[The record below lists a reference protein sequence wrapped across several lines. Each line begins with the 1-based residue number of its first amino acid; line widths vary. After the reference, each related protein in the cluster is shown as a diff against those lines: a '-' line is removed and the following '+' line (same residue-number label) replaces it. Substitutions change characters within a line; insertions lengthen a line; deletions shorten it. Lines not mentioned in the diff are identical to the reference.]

1 MAEDTRKRRS
11 WGLIGLIFPSL
22 FWLVVF
28 FAIPLLIVL
37 AMSFGERGT
46 YGGVEWNLNLENFV
60 RFLNP
65 ADPLYMR
72 IFGRTI
78 VIAAVTTLL
87 AFLIGYPLAF
97 WVASQHPKK
106 RNTLILLLMVP
117 FWTNFLVRTYAW
129 ILILRDQGV
138 INTFWTGT
146 LHHWFVSI
154 QAFAPWLPI
163 AGLVNLT
170 GNSLSLFGTDL
181 AIIIGLV
188 YGWLPDMVLPCYAAI
203 ERLDQSLVEAA
214 LDLYANRASAFLR
227 VIFPLTLPGVVAG
240 SILVFIP
247 SLGAYVTPDLLGG
260 AKSIMLGNVIY
271 SQFMSA
277 RDYPFGAAISFVLM
291 AMMLIGTLIYFR
303 STSSSDRSANTTIQE
318 EGR

>member
-1 MAEDTRKRRS
+1 MLL
-11 WGLIGLIFPSL
+11 GLISPSL

-37 AMSFGERGT
+37 AMSFGQRGT
-46 YGGVEWNLNLENFV
+46 YGGVEWNLNIQNFS

-65 ADPLYMR
+65 DDPLYLR
-72 IFGRTI
+72 IFGRTVYIAVITTI
-78 VIAAVTTLL
+78 VSL
-87 AFLIGYPLAF
+87 LIGYPLAF
-97 WVASQHPKK
+97 WIASHSEKG

-129 ILILRDQGV
+129 ILILRDQGL
-138 INTFWTGT
+138 INTIWTGT
-146 LHHWFVSI
+146 LNGWFVGLES
-154 QAFAPWLPI
+154 ALPWLPMD
-163 AGLVNLT
+163 GLIHMTANPLP
-170 GNSLSLFGTDL
+170 LFGTDL

-188 YGWLPDMVLPCYAAI
+188 YGWLPDMVLPCYAAV
-203 ERLDQSLVEAA
+203 ERLDHSLVEAA
-214 LDLYANRASAFLR
+214 YDLYASRTKAFLR

-260 AKSIMLGNVIY
+260 AKTIMIGNVIY

-277 RDYPFGAAISFVLM
+277 RDYPFGAAISIILM
-291 AMMLIGTLIYFR
+291 ALMLAATLIYFR
-303 STSSSDRSANTTIQE
+303 STASSDQGQSHE
-318 EGR
+318 

>member
-1 MAEDTRKRRS
+1 MDSNRRHN
-11 WGLIGLIFPSL
+11 WRIFGLIFPSL

-28 FAIPLLIVL
+28 FAIPLILVL

-46 YGGVEWNLNLENFV
+46 YGGVEWNLNIQNFV

-65 ADPLYMR
+65 DDPLYLR
-72 IFGRTI
+72 IFGRTLY
-78 VIAAVTTLL
+78 IAAATTIVSL
-87 AFLIGYPLAF
+87 LIGYPMAF
-97 WVASQHPKK
+97 FIASQPEKR
-106 RNTLILLLMVP
+106 RNTLLLLLMVP

-138 INTFWTGT
+138 INTLWAGH
-146 LHHWFVSI
+146 LHNLVVWLLGVM
-154 QAFAPWLPI
+154 PWLPLD
-163 AGLVNLT
+163 GLVQATANPLPI
-170 GNSLSLFGTDL
+170 FGTNL

-203 ERLDQSLVEAA
+203 ERFDYSLVEAA
-214 LDLYANRASAFLR
+214 QDLYANRVKAFAR

-260 AKSIMLGNVIY
+260 AKSVMIGNVIY

-291 AMMLIGTLIYFR
+291 AMMLAGTLIYFR
-303 STSSSDRSANTTIQE
+303 FTVSSQKRGQHD
-318 EGR
+318 G